1 MHGLSWHWWGSDATS
16 NATGYDIPPLLCCVV
31 QSRDTVHVSASS
43 LSPHLQPEGGREEGG
58 ETKEGGEGKG
68 GYGREKGEWKEE
80 GVVEK
85 GEGRGS
91 TSNITK

>member
-58 ETKEGGEGKG
+58 ETKEGGEGK
-68 GYGREKGEWKEE
+68 EDA
-80 GVVEK
+80 K
-85 GEGRGS
+85 GEGRRERRRRGGGERGGK
-91 TSNITK
+91 TKYF